1 MQRQSQFPSGPAE
14 MRYLGVAV
22 VGVAMV
28 GTAVPGVAVA
38 SILVPGVAASAL
50 PAERSMQ
57 QCCGARLSPKEHQI
71 RMTQA
76 HPA

>member
-1 MQRQSQFPSGPAE
+1 MQRQSPFASGPAE

-28 GTAVPGVAVA
+28 GSAVLGVAVV

-57 QCCGARLSPKEHQI
+57 HCCGDRPSCQKSI
-71 RMTQA
+71 R
-76 HPA
+76 

>member
-1 MQRQSQFPSGPAE
+1 MQRQSQFASGPAE

-28 GTAVPGVAVA
+28 GTAVLGVAVV

-50 PAERSMQ
+50 PAKRSMQ
-57 QCCGARLSPKEHQI
+57 HCCGDRLSFRKSI
-71 RMTQA
+71 R
-76 HPA
+76 